1 MKAYQEIR
9 VTSKQNKKLSL
20 FFAKILAIF
29 SLKLLQITGDFC
41 SWLRELPEGEDQT
54 VNNLTPEKIK
64 SLFDSTNSSK
74 LATSKVAEG
83 LRSS

>member
-1 MKAYQEIR
+1 MKFIFCKNLGYIP
-9 VTSKQNKKLSL
+9 L
-20 FFAKILAIF
+20 FVYHH

-74 LATSKVAEG
+74 LATSKVVEG
-83 LRSS
+83 LRSW

>member
-1 MKAYQEIR
+1 MYLTQQTFLGYI
-9 VTSKQNKKLSL
+9 LL
-20 FFAKILAIF
+20 FVYNH

-54 VNNLTPEKIK
+54 VNNLTPETIK

-74 LATSKVAEG
+74 LATSKVAQG
-83 LRSS
+83 LQSW